1 MFKFKFPD
9 IGEGIT
15 EGILTK
21 WLVKVG
27 DNIKEGDSLFE
38 VETDKV
44 TTEIPS
50 PASGIIDKLNG
61 EEGEVIYVGNVV
73 VEIVTDNKGESAI
86 DILEEGQTV
95 KSEKVEEE
103 NAGVVGALEVS
114 NEIMESSTE
123 GRNTEVKEELKKK
136 VLATPMARKIA
147 HDLNININE
156 IIGTGPQG
164 RVMKADIQN
173 EYNVQD
179 NKLKDNENIIVDNKE
194 NISANVKENTIAGYE
209 QRIKLTSLRRTIA
222 KNMAK
227 SMYTAPHALCMDEVD
242 VTELVNYREKV
253 KNLFIDDKDIKFT
266 YLPFIIKAVTLA
278 LKDNPKFNAQ
288 LDEEND
294 EYIIKKYYN
303 IGIAV
308 DTEDGLVVPIIRN
321 ADKIGMLEL
330 MEESIRLSK
339 AARDKKLKLDEIK
352 GSTFTITNFGSLG
365 LSTGMPIINYPE
377 VAILGV
383 GKIEQK
389 PVVIDGEIVIRWI
402 LPLALSID
410 HRVLDGGDAGRF
422 IDSLKT
428 YITNPDRLILY

>member
-1 MFKFKFPD
+1 MFEFKFPD

-15 EGILTK
+15 EGLLTK

-27 DNIKEGDSLFE
+27 DRVEEGDSLFE

-50 PASGIIDKLNG
+50 PATGIIEKLNG
-61 EEGEVIYVGNVV
+61 EEGDTIYVGNIV
-73 VEIVTDNKGESAI
+73 VEISTGTKDISVAEEALNI
-86 DILEEGQTV
+86 DVEQI
-95 KSEKVEEE
+95 EEE

-123 GRNTEVKEELKKK
+123 GRNLEVKQEERKK

-147 HDLNININE
+147 YDLNININE
-156 IIGTGPQG
+156 VVGTGPHG
-164 RVMKADIQN
+164 RVMKADIQKQY
-173 EYNVQD
+173 EAKD
-179 NKLKDNENIIVDNKE
+179 NKLEETRVVEVKPNVTNINEKVVLGE
-194 NISANVKENTIAGYE
+194 EE
-209 QRIKLTSLRRTIA
+209 RIRLTSLRKTIA
-222 KNMAK
+222 KNMSK

-253 KNLFIDDKDIKFT
+253 KNLFVEELDIKIT
-266 YLPFIIKAVTLA
+266 YLPFIIKSSILA
-278 LKDNPKFNAQ
+278 LQDNPKLNAQ

-303 IGIAV
+303 MGIAV
-308 DTEDGLVVPIIRN
+308 DTEEGLVVPVIKD
-321 ADKIGMLEL
+321 ADKIGLLNL
-330 MEESIRLSK
+330 MKESLRLSE
-339 AARDKKLKLDEIK
+339 AAREKKLKLDEIR

-383 GKIEQK
+383 GKIQQK
-389 PVVIDGEIVIRWI
+389 PVVINNDIVIRWI
-402 LPLALSID
+402 LPLSLSID

-422 IDSLKT
+422 IASFKK
-428 YITNPDRLILY
+428 YISNPETLVLY